1 MNQFKSAWQFAF
13 ANWKFFL
20 MLALPVIAIESLASY
35 LVMPLGGLTQPE
47 DFVDFFQAN
56 SLIIAMVGIVGKMR
70 YTHAYSNTVCGRT
83 SNSSKKLT
91 AS

>member
-47 DFVDFFQAN
+47 DFL
-56 SLIIAMVGIVGKMR
+56 SLIHI
-70 YTHAYSNTVCGRT
+70 
-83 SNSSKKLT
+83 
-91 AS
+91 